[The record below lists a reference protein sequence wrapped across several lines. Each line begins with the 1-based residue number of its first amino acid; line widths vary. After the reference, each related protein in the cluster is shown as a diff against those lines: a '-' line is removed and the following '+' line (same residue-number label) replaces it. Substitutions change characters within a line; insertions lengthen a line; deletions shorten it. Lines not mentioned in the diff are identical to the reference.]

1 MKRPLATKLTL
12 AIGLCTTLLLAPAA
26 AVAETAHEQIEETF
40 AFAAG
45 NRLSVTNTNGDIFIE
60 PWDREEALII
70 AKKRVKTRRGDPQE
84 ALDELR
90 VEIDADGGGIEIDT
104 YYPSWKK
111 LFGWSEVSASVD
123 YDIKVP
129 RRANL
134 NVRTTNGEVEIEGIE
149 GEIRL
154 RSTNGGL
161 TVSDAAGSVSA
172 GTTNGAIQV
181 ELDSVDAAS
190 EMEFETTNGGIRL
203 YLPSNIQASLSART
217 TNGTIETDFPVT
229 VSGTYRRNR
238 LEGDINGGGPLVE
251 LRTTNGSIRIRE
263 R

>member
-1 MKRPLATKLTL
+1 MKRRFAAPVTLAT
-12 AIGLCTTLLLAPAA
+12 AVCVAALLAPSIAA
-26 AVAETAHEQIEETF
+26 AETAREQIEETL
-40 AFAAG
+40 AFAPG
-45 NRLSVTNTNGDIFIE
+45 NRLTVTNTNGDIFIE
-60 PWDREEALII
+60 PWDRDEALIV
-70 AKKRVKTRRGDPQE
+70 AKKRVKTRRGDANE
-84 ALDELR
+84 ALEELR
-90 VEIDADGGGIEIDT
+90 VEIDADGRGIEIDT

-129 RRANL
+129 RRADL
-134 NVRTTNGEVEIEGIE
+134 NVRTTNGEVEINGIN
-149 GEIRL
+149 GEIVL

-161 TVSDAAGSVSA
+161 TVSDASGSVSA

-203 YLPSNIQASLSART
+203 YLPADIRTTLSART
-217 TNGTIETDFPVT
+217 TNGTIETDFPVS
-229 VSGTYRRNR
+229 VRGTYRRNR
-238 LEGDINGGGPLVE
+238 LEGEINGGGPVLE